1 MGDGKMGK
9 FYGLLS
15 GGGKWKMGKDV
26 GKLTAAR
33 AARRTAFFW
42 RRRSRA
48 SSARLP
54 PDISR
59 REERK
64 KKRKRLR
71 RRGRVRGG
79 GGGCEEKAGR
89 DAACWC
95 GVVRRGLLAHSIQ
108 SWKKK
113 KEIGRIQGWVGV

>member
-1 MGDGKMGK
+1 MGDGKMDK
-9 FYGLLS
+9 FHGLSS

-59 REERK
+59 RK
-64 KKRKRLR
+64 KKKKGG
-71 RRGRVRGG
+71 RGCGG
-79 GGGCEEKAGR
+79 EVGCEEEDARRRSGGN
-89 DAACWC
+89 AACWC
-95 GVVRRGLLAHSIQ
+95 GVVRRGLLAHLIQ
-108 SWKKK
+108 SWKKRRRLEEFK
-113 KEIGRIQGWVGV
+113 AGLEFK